1 MFSSLPGSWPGDAMS
16 LWAIV
21 PVKPLDQAKS
31 RLASALGSEERV
43 ALAKS
48 LLERTLDTLRQV
60 PSIDDVLVVTGDP
73 GVQAWCRGA
82 GIQVLHETGE
92 PDLNRALQAA
102 TDAAQANGA
111 QAVFIVHADLP
122 WVTAAELQ
130 AMANHIDGDPLVA
143 VAPDRHRRGTNALL
157 CAPPGLI
164 EYRFGDDSFALH
176 CAQAQAAGARLEVCS
191 APGLALDIDR
201 PEDLDV
207 LRSGRPTSKPPGSS
221 SIG

>member
-1 MFSSLPGSWPGDAMS
+1 MS

-31 RLASALGSEERV
+31 RLAGALGPEERI
-43 ALAKS
+43 ALVQR
-48 LLERTLDTLRQV
+48 LLERTIDTLRQV
-60 PSIDDVLVVTGDP
+60 PPVAEVLVVTGDP

-82 GIQVLHETGE
+82 GIQVLHEAGE

-122 WVTAAELQ
+122 RVTAAELE
-130 AMANHIDGDPLVA
+130 AMANHIDGSPLVA
-143 VAPDRHRRGTNALL
+143 VAPDRHGRGTNALL

-164 EYRFGDDSFALH
+164 EYRFGVDSFALH

-191 APGLALDIDR
+191 APGLALDIDL

-207 LRSGRPTSKPPGSS
+207 LRAAAVPPFEPPGSNR
-221 SIG
+221 